1 MAESAATRLTEL
13 SGTRKGYQSLHDEDG
28 GDDGDHLSRLDV
40 PDSDHVPTNHL
51 VC

>member
-28 GDDGDHLSRLDV
+28 GDDGQAVHEDGE
-40 PDSDHVPTNHL
+40 
-51 VC
+51 